1 MTEDEMVGWH
11 HHFYGHECEQALGV
25 DDGQGS
31 LPCCSAWG
39 CRVRHDLVNEQQQ
52 KMPTSSS
59 SVMYPIKYIFQS
71 TKSYKKMLPS
81 SKSQD
86 KFYSVMLTVLKEHIY
101 LKVS

>member
-1 MTEDEMVGWH
+1 MVRQH
-11 HHFYGHECEQALGV
+11 HRINGHEFEQTLG
-25 DDGQGS
+25 DSGEQRN
-31 LPCCSAWG
+31 LACCSAWG

-71 TKSYKKMLPS
+71 TKFYKKMLPS